1 MVGRPRLFDV
11 PPSNRVKEIREKLG
25 LSQAELARRIGE
37 TWDHHKI
44 SRIESG
50 KSGLDVA
57 ALPAI
62 AAALGVAPEELL
74 PSANFRLV
82 RVAGYVGA
90 GAEVFPIEELP
101 RWEGDYEVEC
111 PRELNPDDTEALIVE
126 GDSMLP
132 IEPRSVVFVTRSRP
146 STADDILG
154 KLCVVELADGRR
166 LVKQVRRGYQK
177 GRFNLISTNA
187 APIEDVEIEPA
198 ARVRAIIPPAVS
210 PN

>member
-1 MVGRPRLFDV
+1 MG
-11 PPSNRVKEIREKLG
+11 I
-25 LSQAELARRIGE
+25 SQAELARRIGE
-37 TWDHHKI
+37 SWDHHKV

-50 KSGLDVA
+50 RTGLDVRE
-57 ALPAI
+57 LDPI

-74 PSANFRLV
+74 ISAETA
-82 RVAGYVGA
+82 RVPIVGYVGA

-101 RWEGDYEVEC
+101 RWEGINEIEC

-146 STADDILG
+146 STPDDVLG

-187 APIEDVEIEPA
+187 APIEDVEIERA